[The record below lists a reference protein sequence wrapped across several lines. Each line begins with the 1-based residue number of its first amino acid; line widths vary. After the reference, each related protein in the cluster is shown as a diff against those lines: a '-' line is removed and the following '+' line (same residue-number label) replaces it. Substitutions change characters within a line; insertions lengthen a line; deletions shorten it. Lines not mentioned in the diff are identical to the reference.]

1 MAIMNHSSHLQ
12 PMWCCPSHVVLLVNT
27 NGDECQTPMVMSA
40 KHHTIR
46 CQCRINLLFSP

>member
-40 KHHTIR
+40 KH
-46 CQCRINLLFSP
+46 QW